1 MWSETVCSNCERP
14 TVWRAA
20 QMIYPQSRLGPNPH
34 ADMPVEVRALYEE
47 SRVVAGVSRRAGA
60 ALARATVERLIK
72 TLDPDAPK
80 NAKLDQRIERIRP
93 QLTPQT
99 AQLLDVLRVTGNGA
113 LHVDDEPGE
122 LVVMALDDEEGPAL
136 LELLLETANDLVEEM
151 IARPTTVGGLW
162 QRLPEGVR
170 NRITAAGAN
179 PQQGT
184 PN

>member
-1 MWSETVCSNCERP
+1 MRE
-14 TVWRAA
+14 
-20 QMIYPQSRLGPNPH
+20 
-34 ADMPVEVRALYEE
+34 LYEE
-47 SRVVAGVSRRAGA
+47 SRTVAGVSRRAGA

-80 NAKLDQRIERIRP
+80 KAKLDQRIDRIRDR
-93 QLTPQT
+93 LTPQT

-122 LVVMALDDEEGPAL
+122 LVVMALDDKEGPEL

-162 QRLPEGVR
+162 QRIPEGIR
-170 NRITAAGAN
+170 NRIIGAGAN